1 MVEKGDIPKIPLKG
15 FVAAVS
21 VGIVDGNK
29 LLDLSFQEDSNA
41 LVDMNVVMTDKGE
54 IVEIQKEYNALKS
67 KLEEM
72 YEEWENLSG

>member
-1 MVEKGDIPKIPLKG
+1 MYQAEERIKYLEEKMCDAKIYK
-15 FVAAVS
+15 
-21 VGIVDGNK
+21 
-29 LLDLSFQEDSNA
+29 
-41 LVDMNVVMTDKGE
+41 TGE